1 MRKAFRAAF
10 MALAVFAL
18 AASIASCAHP
28 FDKFAEVPLKITFV
42 ETTDIH
48 GAIFPYNFITGK
60 ALDTSMAQVATL
72 VAENRAKGDVVL
84 LDNGD
89 VLQGQPTVYYY
100 NFQKT
105 DVPHIW
111 GEVLNYLQYDVATI
125 GNHDI
130 EAGHPV
136 YDKLVKE
143 VQAPMICANI
153 VKEGTDEPYFPPYA
167 VITRQGVKIAIL
179 GLTQPKITEQLPKAF
194 WAGMDVLDMVETAK
208 KWVPIIQ
215 EKEKPDILIG
225 LFHAGVDYTYGG
237 QTADTPKNENPSQL
251 VVERVTGFDFIFVG
265 HDHAGWDGKGYDPVA
280 KTKTVDVKDPSG
292 KVVPIY
298 GGLAGAAAIPV
309 VEISLQWDK
318 KAKSWTKSLTGSLT
332 ALKGVAADAAFL
344 AKFEPAKAEL
354 MAWVERPV
362 GKMVGKIT
370 SDEALFG
377 DSAFVDL
384 IHRIQLELCADPAM
398 GLKPAQISFAAPLDS
413 TAYLPTTPDGT
424 IKVRDMF
431 SLYKYENFMY
441 TMDRSDRPPDIL
453 QDGQGRQAHLQSP
466 VQQLRYDDGR
476 VQLRQ
481 RRRHQVHGGRFKADW
496 LTHRD
501 HLDVRR
507 KALRDGQD
515 LLGGDQLVPRLGR
528 RRPPDQ
534 GRRAAGRGPP
544 EAQARH
550 VEHDQG
556 PALLHAQVVREADR
570 PDHGYPRRQLESPPR
585 GLGSGWQSHGLP
597 APLPAQIAI
606 AECDRRP
613 SLDGRLAARVSV
625 TGARACFLDG
635 ASVSFP

>member
-1 MRKAFRAAF
+1 MRKVFKAAF

-18 AASIASCAHP
+18 ASSIASCAHP
-28 FDKFAEVPLKITFV
+28 FDKFAEVPLKITFI
-42 ETTDIH
+42 ETTDVH

-84 LDNGD
+84 LDDGD

-111 GEVLNYLQYDVATI
+111 GEVLNYLQYDVVTV

-143 VQAPMICANI
+143 VKAPMICANI

-194 WAGMDVLDMVETAK
+194 WSGMDVLDMVDTAR

-215 EKEKPDILIG
+215 AKEKPDILIG

-251 VVERVTGFDFIFVG
+251 VVERVPGFDFIFVG
-265 HDHAGWDGKGYDPVA
+265 HDHAGWEGKGYDPVA

-292 KVVPIY
+292 KIVPIY

-318 KAKSWTKSLTGSLT
+318 KAKTWTKSITGSLT
-332 ALKGVAADAAFL
+332 PLKGVAADSAFL
-344 AKFEPAKAEL
+344 AKFEPAKADL
-354 MAWVERPV
+354 MAWVERPI

-413 TAYLPTTPDGT
+413 TAYLPTTADGT

-441 TMDRSDRPPDIL
+441 TMD
-453 QDGQGRQAHLQSP
+453 
-466 VQQLRYDDGR
+466 
-476 VQLRQ
+476 
-481 RRRHQVHGGRFKADW
+481 
-496 LTHRD
+496 LTGEQIKKFMEFTYGNQFATMTGPAD
-501 HLDVRR
+501 HLISFKMDKDGKLIFNPRYNSYDTTTAAYNYDSVAGIKYTVDVSKPIGSRITIMSMS
-507 KALRDGQD
+507 DGKPFET
-515 LLGGDQLVPRLGR
+515 GKTYSVAINSYR
-528 RRPPDQ
+528 
-534 GRRAAGRGPP
+534 
-544 EAQARH
+544 
-550 VEHDQG
+550 
-556 PALLHAQVVREADR
+556 
-570 PDHGYPRRQLESPPR
+570 
-585 GLGSGWQSHGLP
+585 GSGGGGHLTKGVGLP
-597 APLPAQIAI
+597 AEDLQKLKLVTSSTTKDLRFYMLKWFEKQTGPITVTRDDNWKVLPEDWAAAGKVTDYPLLYPPAK
-606 AECDRRP
+606 
-613 SLDGRLAARVSV
+613 
-625 TGARACFLDG
+625 
-635 ASVSFP
+635 

>member
-441 TMDRSDRPPDIL
+441 TMD
-453 QDGQGRQAHLQSP
+453 
-466 VQQLRYDDGR
+466 
-476 VQLRQ
+476 
-481 RRRHQVHGGRFKADW
+481 
-496 LTHRD
+496 LTGEQIKKFMEYTYGNQFGTMTGPTD
-501 HLDVRR
+501 HLISFKMDKDGKLIFNPRYNSYDTTTAAYNYDSVAGIKYTVDVSKPIGSRI
-507 KALRDGQD
+507 AIISMSDGKPFET
-515 LLGGDQLVPRLGR
+515 GKTYSVAINSYR
-528 RRPPDQ
+528 
-534 GRRAAGRGPP
+534 
-544 EAQARH
+544 
-550 VEHDQG
+550 
-556 PALLHAQVVREADR
+556 
-570 PDHGYPRRQLESPPR
+570 
-585 GLGSGWQSHGLP
+585 GSGGGGHLTKGVGLP
-597 APLPAQIAI
+597 AEDLQKLKLVTSSTTKDLRFYMLKWFEKQTGPITVTRDDNWKVLP
-606 AECDRRP
+606 ED
-613 SLDGRLAARVSV
+613 LAAAGKV
-625 TGARACFLDG
+625 TDYPLLY
-635 ASVSFP
+635 PPK